1 MLQVAVHHA
10 AQRAGNLAD
19 RVATVAAAA
28 VAAAAVDIASASHAR
43 CIPPP
48 VQVVVKR
55 HKCLSSHAKTGRCT
69 AATATS
75 HKGRDLAAVAEMTAV
90 EVIAALAGKL
100 R

>member
-28 VAAAAVDIASASHAR
+28 VAAAAAADIAGPSHAR

-75 HKGRDLAAVAEMTAV
+75 HKRRDPAAVARMNPV
-90 EVIAALAGKL
+90 EVNGPLPG
-100 R
+100 